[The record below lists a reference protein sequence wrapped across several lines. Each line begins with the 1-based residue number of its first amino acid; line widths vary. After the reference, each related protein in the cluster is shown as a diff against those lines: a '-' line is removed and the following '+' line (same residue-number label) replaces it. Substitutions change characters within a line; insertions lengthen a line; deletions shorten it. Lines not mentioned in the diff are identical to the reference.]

1 MVQWFLEFS
10 DMVGGVYPKDFNS
23 KFFNMS
29 VNKHGVAY
37 GTSLR
42 ILKGEVWINSIYLYG
57 WFQWY
62 F

>member
-1 MVQWFLEFS
+1 
-10 DMVGGVYPKDFNS
+10 MVGGVYPKDFNS

-29 VNKHGVAY
+29 VNKYGVAY